1 MTLSKILLRIVVV
14 FLALCFVSCS
24 ATKPV
29 KVEFTLQKAPPPP
42 DYSNSFYWSALPG
55 KTDFADH
62 IPSKSPVTLI
72 DGQQN
77 ASVDVFYLY
86 PTSFF
91 SRREWNADLYDEKVN
106 KSTDERAV
114 KNQASVFNGSCKVY
128 IPRYRQATFQTYFSL
143 SDPDARKAFDLAY
156 EDVKNAFQYYLDN
169 YNNGRPV
176 IIAGHSQGTTHAK
189 QLLKD
194 FFDGK
199 PLQEQL
205 VCAYLIGMPVYDD
218 EFSNIPPGDS
228 ASQVGCFVSWR
239 SYLEGYTP
247 KPKYVAQNKE
257 HIVVINPLTFTRDTT
272 LAGKEKNIGGLNRDS
287 ETILPQVC
295 NAQIHEDIV
304 WVSKPDIPGKALLL
318 LKNLHVADY
327 NLYWL
332 TIRQNVALRVIMYEK
347 LHAVKK

>member
-1 MTLSKILLRIVVV
+1 MTLSKILFRIEVVLLTV
-14 FLALCFVSCS
+14 CFVSCS

-29 KVEFTLQKAPPPP
+29 KVEFTLQNAPPPP

-55 KTDFADH
+55 KNDFADH
-62 IPSKSPVTLI
+62 IPNNSPVTLI

-91 SRREWNADLYDEKVN
+91 SRKEWNADLSDEKVN

-156 EDVKNAFQYYLDN
+156 EDVKNAFQYYLDT
-169 YNNGRPV
+169 YNNGRPI

-199 PLQEQL
+199 PLQKQL
-205 VCAYLIGMPVYDD
+205 VCAYLLGMPVYKN
-218 EFSNIPPGDS
+218 EFKNIPPS
-228 ASQVGCFVSWR
+228 ESPEQTGCFITWR
-239 SYLEGYTP
+239 SYLQGNEP
-247 KPKYVAQNKE
+247 KPKYIAVDKE
-257 HIVVINPLTFTRDTT
+257 NILVTNPLTFNSDTM
-272 LAGKEKNIGGLNRDS
+272 LVKAAQHAGGLGRDAN
-287 ETILPQVC
+287 TIYPMLCDV
-295 NAQIHEDIV
+295 QIHEDIV
-304 WVSKPDIPGKALLL
+304 WVSRPDIPGKYFIP
-318 LKNLHVADY
+318 KNLHPADY
-327 NLYWL
+327 NLYWMQ
-332 TIRQNVALRVIMYEK
+332 IRNNVELRVNTFISK
-347 LHAVKK
+347 NSD